1 MAAPKSQRSTVIA
14 FSSLFAA
21 GIAMAMVMANEKQLE
36 GKQARYREL
45 VHHVTK
51 PSGDHAK

>member
-14 FSSLFAA
+14 FSSLFVA

-51 PSGDHAK
+51 PSGDYAK